1 MPFIRQEA
9 TLWKPFNNKMTLLY
23 SFPKVGLWG
32 IPPLDESSRNP
43 TKILRCL
50 KTSTAST
57 CTQRSHLF
65 SCLPQYLGHRDY
77 RLENLHVVL

>member
-43 TKILRCL
+43 TKILRVL
-50 KTSTAST
+50 KHPR
-57 CTQRSHLF
+57 Q
-65 SCLPQYLGHRDY
+65 
-77 RLENLHVVL
+77 VLALKEAISFLAYHSI